1 MVRAGA
7 LNGRRTVP
15 DAHQEELRPRVLG
28 RPVGGGASGGVDQS
42 GVGGGSVEVFSVA
55 NTEIQLGPDPA
66 TGAPVLRIQATPWGA
81 HLAQV
86 LADQAPLPEAGYY
99 SVPHAAL
106 VDSRLMALVDV
117 FIAARYAHPE
127 LLQLQLF
134 SPGVP

>member
-1 MVRAGA
+1 M
-7 LNGRRTVP
+7 
-15 DAHQEELRPRVLG
+15 
-28 RPVGGGASGGVDQS
+28 
-42 GVGGGSVEVFSVA
+42 EVFSVA

-86 LADQAPLPEAGYY
+86 LADQAPVAGGGYY

-117 FIAARYAHPE
+117 FIRGAVCPSRVAAVAF
-127 LLQLQLF
+127 LQ
-134 SPGVP
+134 SGGA